1 MPCFVCLFLCQMHY
15 SVLFSIPGFIKR
27 NQRLACFTLP
37 ILLIPRSPFCVSR
50 SEWLSQFNG
59 SITENKRM
67 RETGVSECCPLN
79 RLQRLCSKALVIHHC
94 KNSRTKDIRG
104 CVSNQ
109 FMPGYNGLDY
119 LMQEFFATERK
130 TSGKNGNIIADYVEL
145 YRFQNMVFYGQI
157 LCNTYVVLFRTLY
170 DLPIYNSIVGLFRI
184 KLSSAFCLRLTRIL
198 FAENQLQLHR
208 AWHICFQRKHHICF
222 ENCKAWR
229 RNVCSWKLRK

>member
-1 MPCFVCLFLCQMHY
+1 MPWFVCLFLCQMHI
-15 SVLFSIPGFIKR
+15 SVLLSIPGFIKS
-27 NQRLACFTLP
+27 NQRLTRFTLP
-37 ILLIPRSPFCVSR
+37 ILLIPRSPFCVFR

-67 RETGVSECCPLN
+67 RETVVSVCCPLN
-79 RLQRLCSKALVIHHC
+79 RLQRLFSKALVIHHC
-94 KNSRTKDIRG
+94 KNSCTKDIRG

-130 TSGKNGNIIADYVEL
+130 TSGKNGNIIADFEEYFKARHYATFIWYYFAL
-145 YRFQNMVFYGQI
+145 YTICLSSLNFS
-157 LCNTYVVLFRTLY
+157 
-170 DLPIYNSIVGLFRI
+170 NSIVGLFRI